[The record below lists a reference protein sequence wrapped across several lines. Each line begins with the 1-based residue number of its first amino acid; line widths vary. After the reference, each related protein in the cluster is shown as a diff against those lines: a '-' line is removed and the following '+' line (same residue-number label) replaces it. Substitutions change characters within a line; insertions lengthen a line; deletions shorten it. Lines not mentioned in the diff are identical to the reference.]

1 MEAPIDRFIRRLK
14 LKITKLF
21 ISKKVYK
28 AEMQACN
35 SFPNTYGFIDKSVL
49 AIVLQTW
56 SKTDNPPSPK
66 RKEANIIL

>member
-28 AEMQACN
+28 AEIQACN
-35 SFPNTYGFIDKSVL
+35 SFPNTYGFIDKSVF
-49 AIVLQTW
+49 AMVLQT
-56 SKTDNPPSPK
+56 
-66 RKEANIIL
+66 

>member
-1 MEAPIDRFIRRLK
+1 MGVPIDRFIRRLK

-35 SFPNTYGFIDKSVL
+35 
-49 AIVLQTW
+49 
-56 SKTDNPPSPK
+56 PPKPR
-66 RKEANIIL
+66 RKEAKIIL